1 MRPPRPLPAPRRPRV
16 AALVALAALLPLL
29 AACRGDQPPTAPA
42 GAAPRPL
49 LVSSPNVFTQVDAG
63 PGFACALRGDGVV
76 ECWGHFDPPNQA
88 SDTRVAASGTF
99 TQVSAGGGHACAV
112 RGDGVVECWG
122 DNSLGQA
129 PTTRATSGGFTQVS
143 AGRSHTCAVR
153 SDGAVECW
161 GLNDFGEAP
170 ATRAAASG
178 TFTQVS
184 AGVKRTCAVRS
195 DGAVECWGLNPDLPD
210 RVAATRTFT
219 QVSVGQLHHCAL
231 RSDGVVQC
239 WGADFGE
246 APDFQTSPSG
256 AYTQVSV
263 GAVHTTALRS
273 DGVVEWWG
281 EDAGKMYNNSS
292 VPPRPH
298 TAATGTFTQ
307 VSSDEFH
314 ACALR
319 DDGAV
324 ECWGDAFGFGTGSV
338 TRAPSPTI
346 SHVLPTATFSAAP
359 AAVYPGESFT
369 LALADA
375 QVPDHPAATAFTYQ
389 FDCGDGAGYGAASSA
404 ASASCPTSAAGTRSV
419 QGRVIDQDGDAGEYA
434 AAVTILTPSQ
444 GIAQLRAAV
453 MAAGLAPDLRK
464 ALTAK
469 LDAALGALAEGRTRA
484 ACSALADFLS
494 QVRAQRGKAI
504 STATA
509 DAWLTEATRL
519 RTAIGC

>member
-1 MRPPRPLPAPRRPRV
+1 
-16 AALVALAALLPLL
+16 
-29 AACRGDQPPTAPA
+29 
-42 GAAPRPL
+42 
-49 LVSSPNVFTQVDAG
+49 
-63 PGFACALRGDGVV
+63 
-76 ECWGHFDPPNQA
+76 
-88 SDTRVAASGTF
+88 
-99 TQVSAGGGHACAV
+99 
-112 RGDGVVECWG
+112 
-122 DNSLGQA
+122 
-129 PTTRATSGGFTQVS
+129 
-143 AGRSHTCAVR
+143 
-153 SDGAVECW
+153 
-161 GLNDFGEAP
+161 
-170 ATRAAASG
+170 
-178 TFTQVS
+178 
-184 AGVKRTCAVRS
+184 
-195 DGAVECWGLNPDLPD
+195 
-210 RVAATRTFT
+210 
-219 QVSVGQLHHCAL
+219 VGQLHHCAL
-231 RSDGVVQC
+231 SSDGVVQC
-239 WGADFGE
+239 WGADFGV

-453 MAAGLAPDLRK
+453 TAAALAPDVRN